1 LHTTPFPRLFVAFSI
16 GVTLQ
21 IWFTPGGSWL
31 VLSALSLAGLFTE
44 RWLPLG
50 KRYVTRWL
58 RSLWL
63 YLLICSCGGL
73 LVLLKDIHHDP
84 RYFGPLL
91 HDNDTL
97 LVQLLEPLQERA
109 RSRKT
114 IAAVRA
120 VIYRGQAVPA
130 KGKVLLYFEQD
141 SSVVPACGDD
151 LLICARLRPISH
163 SGNPG
168 AFDYRRYCAYKQIF
182 HQAYI
187 RQGHWR
193 RSSACGAGGMAFY
206 LIAARNW
213 CIHTL
218 QRYIGPGPEAALG
231 AALLIGYRYDLDKDL
246 VQAYTNAGVVHII
259 AISGMHL
266 ALIYTTL
273 LSLLR
278 WWPAHRFSDLLKALV
293 VTGLLWGFALI
304 AGAAAS
310 VLRAAVT
317 FTFMAAGELLLR
329 RYSSTYNTLGASAFL
344 LVCYDPW
351 LLMDAGFQL
360 SYLAVLGILLCYR
373 PLYSCW
379 RAPYGWLD
387 RFWQAMA
394 VTLAAQALTLPVCLF
409 YFQQFP
415 NLFLPANLVIVAL
428 STLILYGLIIL
439 LLLSPWPFAAH
450 YAGIALKYL
459 IRCMNR
465 LAQFIDGLPY
475 ALTDHIYMPLYA
487 TVCAYILMGALLAV
501 WPGGRK
507 QGWVAAMAA
516 CLLWS
521 VAGVTDNLLSRQRRT
536 MIVYNVSAYTAVDVI
551 ASRQLL
557 FVGDTALLHNK
568 AARERS
574 LEPARMRYRA
584 APGRPGVV
592 KREGPFI
599 CAGTTRMVI
608 VDSSWRYFVPGKKF
622 RTDYILLS
630 HHPKLNIMQLKDM
643 FVFKM
648 IIFDASNPF
657 WQIQQW
663 KNECSA
669 LTLRCFSVPDQ
680 GAYLINF

>member
-1 LHTTPFPRLFVAFSI
+1 M
-16 GVTLQ
+16 
-21 IWFTPGGSWL
+21 
-31 VLSALSLAGLFTE
+31 VLSLSLIGLFTR

-50 KRYVTRWL
+50 KRYVSRWL
-58 RSLWL
+58 RSFWL

-73 LVLLKDIHHDP
+73 LALLKDLRHDP

-120 VIYRGQAVPA
+120 VVYRGQVVPA

-141 SSVVPACGDD
+141 SRVAPACGDD
-151 LLICARLRPISH
+151 LLICAKLRPINN

-168 AFDYRRYCAYKQIF
+168 AFDYRRYCAYKQVF

-193 RSSACGAGGMAFY
+193 RSFSCSAGGTAYY
-206 LIAARNW
+206 LSAARNW
-213 CIHTL
+213 CIRTL

-273 LSLLR
+273 LWLLR
-278 WWPAHRFSDLLKALV
+278 WWPAHHLSDVLKALV

-317 FTFMAAGELLLR
+317 FSLMAAGELLLR
-329 RYSSTYNTLGASAFL
+329 RYSSTYNTLAASAFL

-351 LLMDAGFQL
+351 LLLDAGFQL
-360 SYLAVLGILLCYR
+360 SYLAVLGILLYYR
-373 PLYSCW
+373 PLYNCW
-379 RAPYGWLD
+379 QAPYGWLD
-387 RFWQAMA
+387 RLWQAMA

-439 LLLSPWPFAAH
+439 LLLSPLPFAAQ
-450 YAGIALKYL
+450 YAGLALKYL
-459 IRCMNR
+459 IWCMNR
-465 LAQFIDGLPY
+465 LVRFIEGLPY

-487 TVCAYILMGALLAV
+487 TICAYILIGALLLV
-501 WPGGRK
+501 WPGNRK
-507 QGWVAAMAA
+507 QGWVAATAV

-521 VAGVTDNLLSRQRRT
+521 VAGVADNILARQRRI
-536 MIVYNVSAYTAVDVI
+536 MIVYNVSAYTAVDIV

-557 FVGDTALLHNK
+557 FVGDTALLHNS
-568 AARERS
+568 AARRKS
-574 LEPARMRYRA
+574 LEPARLHYRA
-584 APGRPGVV
+584 VPGRPVAV

-608 VDSSWRYFVPGKKF
+608 VDSNWRYFVPAKKF
-622 RTDYILLS
+622 HTDYILLS

-657 WQIQQW
+657 WQVQQW
-663 KNECSA
+663 KSECSA